1 MTRAVADL
9 LWIAS
14 KVFDVSNGWLR
25 RDASILAVSD
35 LTSVAARIEAR
46 RRDP

>member
-14 KVFDVSNGWLR
+14 KVFDVSNGWLCC
-25 RDASILAVSD
+25 DAATVEVPALM
-35 LTSVAARIEAR
+35 LVAARNEAR
-46 RRDP
+46 RREP

>member
-9 LWIAS
+9 LWIAA
-14 KVFDVSNGWLR
+14 KVFDVSNGWR
-25 RDASILAVSD
+25 RRAAPPLAALD
-35 LTSVAARIEAR
+35 LTLVTARIEAR